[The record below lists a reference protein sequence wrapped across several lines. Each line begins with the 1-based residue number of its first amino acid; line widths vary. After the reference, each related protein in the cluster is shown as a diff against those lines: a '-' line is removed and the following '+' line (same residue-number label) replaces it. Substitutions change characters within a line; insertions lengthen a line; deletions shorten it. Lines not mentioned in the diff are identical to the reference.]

1 MTVIEMKEIIKREL
15 ALWKRRP
22 VYVLAPLAAMLFCGV
37 FFLTFFGHGSVQEL
51 PIAVVDHDDSSLT
64 RNFIRQLDATELGR
78 VVRFGDYAGAREAMQ
93 SGKVTAICVLP
104 ENMYADVLAGRK
116 PVASIYLNTMYYV
129 GGMMSYKN
137 LLTMFNLSIGAVQ
150 RETMRAMGLS
160 EDAIMASIQPIL
172 TDIHQ
177 IGNPTTDYNAYLSNI
192 LLPGLLELLTII
204 VVAYAL
210 GTEIKYG
217 TSPQLLEMSSGS
229 MVRVL
234 AAKLTPYTILFS
246 ALGCALVLVLYGPMH
261 FPLAGS
267 IWAMMLNIVLM
278 VLASEAFA
286 ICIVALLP
294 VCRLAVCI
302 SAFLGILAFS
312 LSGFTVPLE
321 QMPGFFRGM
330 AEMFPL
336 RPYYN
341 FYIQETIFASGFG
354 GWWKEAVHYMIFFLA
369 PLPLLPR
376 LKNVYKYNDYKNYL

>member
-1 MTVIEMKEIIKREL
+1 MREIIKREL
-15 ALWKRRP
+15 ELWKRRP
-22 VYVLAPLAAMLFCGV
+22 IYVLAPLAAMLFCGL
-37 FFLTFFGHGSVQEL
+37 FFLTFFGSGSVQEL
-51 PIAVVDHDDSSLT
+51 PVAVVDNDNSSLT
-64 RNFIRQLDATELGR
+64 RNFVRQLDATELGK
-78 VVRFGDYAGAREAMQ
+78 VVRFDDYASAREAMQ
-93 SGKVTAICVLP
+93 NGEVTAICVLP
-104 ENMYADVLAGRK
+104 ENMYSDVLSGRK
-116 PVASIYLNTMYYV
+116 PVASFYLNTMYYV

-150 RETMRAMGLS
+150 RETMRAMGMP
-160 EDAIMASIQPIL
+160 EDAIMATIQPIL
-172 TDIHQ
+172 IDVHQ

-217 TSPQLLEMSSGS
+217 TSLQLLEMSSDS
-229 MVRVL
+229 IVKVL
-234 AAKLTPYTILFS
+234 LAKLIPYTLLFS
-246 ALGCALVLVLYGPMH
+246 VLGCVLVLVLYGPMH

-286 ICIVALLP
+286 VCIVALLP

-330 AEMFPL
+330 ATIFPL
-336 RPYYN
+336 RAYYN
-341 FYIQETIFASGFG
+341 FYVQETIFASGFA
-354 GWWKEAVHYMIFFLA
+354 GWWKEVIHYMIFFLA

-376 LKNVYKYNDYKNYL
+376 LKNAYRYNNYRKD

>member
-1 MTVIEMKEIIKREL
+1 MKEIIQREL
-15 ALWKRRP
+15 NLWKRRP
-22 VYVLAPLAAMLFCGV
+22 VYVLAPLAAMLFCGL
-37 FFLTFFGHGSVQEL
+37 FFLTFFGQGSVHEL
-51 PIAVVDHDDSSLT
+51 PIAVVDNDNSSLT
-64 RNFIRQLDATELGR
+64 RNFVRQLDATELGK
-78 VVRFGDYAGAREAMQ
+78 VVRFDDYAQAREAMQ
-93 SGKVTAICVLP
+93 DGKVTAICVLP
-104 ENMYADVLAGRK
+104 ENMYSDVLAGRK
-116 PVASIYLNTMYYV
+116 PAASFYLNTMYYV

-150 RETMRAMGLS
+150 RETMRAMGMD
-160 EDAIMASIQPIL
+160 EDAIMATIQPIL

-210 GTEIKYG
+210 GTEMKYN
-217 TSPQLLEMSSGS
+217 TSRELLDMSSGS
-229 MVRVL
+229 MARLL
-234 AAKLTPYTILFS
+234 AAKLAPYTVMFS
-246 ALGCALVLVLYGPMH
+246 ALGCILVTVLYGPMN

-267 IWAMMLNIVLM
+267 IWAMMLNIILM

-286 ICIVALLP
+286 VCIVALLP

-321 QMPGFFRGM
+321 QMPAFFRGM

-341 FYIQETIFASGFG
+341 FYIQETIFASGFE
-354 GWWKEAVHYMIFFLA
+354 GWWPEVIHYLIFLLA

-376 LKNVYKYNDYKNYL
+376 LKEAYKYNNYSKD

>member
-1 MTVIEMKEIIKREL
+1 MRDIIKREL
-15 ALWKRRP
+15 KLWKQRP
-22 VYVLAPLAAMLFCGV
+22 VYVLAPLAAMLFCGL
-37 FFLTFFGHGSVQEL
+37 FFLSFFGKGTVSEL
-51 PIAVVDHDDSSLT
+51 PIAVVDKDNSSLT

-78 VVRFGDYAGAREAMQ
+78 TVLFEDYESARGAMQ
-93 SGKVTAICVLP
+93 EGKVTAICVLP
-104 ENMYADVLAGRK
+104 ENMYSDVLAGRK
-116 PVASIYLNTMYYV
+116 PAASFYLNTMYYV

-137 LLTMFNLSIGAVQ
+137 LLTMFNLSVGAVQ
-150 RETMRAMGLS
+150 RETMRAMGMP
-160 EDAIMASIQPIL
+160 EGAIMAKIQPIVL
-172 TDIHQ
+172 DIHQ
-177 IGNPTTDYNAYLSNI
+177 IGNPSTDYNAYLSNI
-192 LLPGLLELLTII
+192 LLPGLLELLVII
-204 VVAYAL
+204 IVAYAL

-217 TSPQLLEMSSGS
+217 SSRQLLEMSSGS
-229 MVRVL
+229 L
-234 AAKLTPYTILFS
+234 ASALLAKLLPYTVMFS
-246 ALGCALVLVLYGPMH
+246 ALGCALVLVLYGPMN

-267 IWAMMLNIVLM
+267 VWAMMLNIVLM

-286 ICIVALLP
+286 VCIVALLP

-354 GWWKEAVHYMIFFLA
+354 GWWKEVLHYLIFLLS

-376 LKNVYKYNDYKNYL
+376 LKNAFLYNNYEKD

>member
-1 MTVIEMKEIIKREL
+1 MKEIIQREL
-15 ALWKRRP
+15 NLWKRRP
-22 VYVLAPLAAMLFCGV
+22 VYVLAPLAAMLFCGL
-37 FFLTFFGHGSVQEL
+37 FFLTFFGQGSVHEL
-51 PIAVVDHDDSSLT
+51 PIAVVDNDNSSLT
-64 RNFIRQLDATELGR
+64 RNFVRQLDATELGK
-78 VVRFGDYAGAREAMQ
+78 VVRFDDYAQAREAMQ
-93 SGKVTAICVLP
+93 DGKVTAICVLP
-104 ENMYADVLAGRK
+104 ENMYSDVLAGRK
-116 PVASIYLNTMYYV
+116 PAASFYLNTMYYV

-150 RETMRAMGLS
+150 RETMRAMGMD
-160 EDAIMASIQPIL
+160 EDAIMATIQPIM

-210 GTEIKYG
+210 GTEMKYN
-217 TSPQLLEMSSGS
+217 TSRELLDMSSGS
-229 MVRVL
+229 MARLL
-234 AAKLTPYTILFS
+234 AAKLTPYTVMFS
-246 ALGCALVLVLYGPMH
+246 TLGCILVTVLYGPMN

-286 ICIVALLP
+286 VCIVALLP

-321 QMPGFFRGM
+321 QMPAFFRGM

-341 FYIQETIFASGFG
+341 FYIQETIFASGFE
-354 GWWKEAVHYMIFFLA
+354 GWWPEVIHYLIFLLA

-376 LKNVYKYNDYKNYL
+376 LKNAYKYNNYSKD

>member
-1 MTVIEMKEIIKREL
+1 MKEIIQREL
-15 ALWKRRP
+15 NLWKRRP
-22 VYVLAPLAAMLFCGV
+22 VYVLAPLAAMLFCGL
-37 FFLTFFGHGSVQEL
+37 FFLTFFGQGSVNEL
-51 PIAVVDHDDSSLT
+51 PIAVVDNDNSSLT
-64 RNFIRQLDATELGR
+64 RNFVRQLDATELGK
-78 VVRFGDYAGAREAMQ
+78 VVRFDDYAQAREAMQ
-93 SGKVTAICVLP
+93 DGKVTAICVLP
-104 ENMYADVLAGRK
+104 ENMYSDVLAGRK
-116 PVASIYLNTMYYV
+116 PAASFYLNTMYYV

-150 RETMRAMGLS
+150 RETMRAMGMD
-160 EDAIMASIQPIL
+160 EDAIMATIQPIL

-210 GTEIKYG
+210 GTEMKYN
-217 TSPQLLEMSSGS
+217 TSRELLDMSSGS
-229 MVRVL
+229 MARLL
-234 AAKLTPYTILFS
+234 AAKLAPYTVMFS
-246 ALGCALVLVLYGPMH
+246 ALGCILVTVLYGPMN

-267 IWAMMLNIVLM
+267 IWAMMLNIILM

-286 ICIVALLP
+286 VCIVALLP

-321 QMPGFFRGM
+321 QMPAFFRGM

-341 FYIQETIFASGFG
+341 FYIQETIFASGFE
-354 GWWKEAVHYMIFFLA
+354 GWWPEVIHYLIFLLA

-376 LKNVYKYNDYKNYL
+376 LKEAYKYNNYSKD

>member
-1 MTVIEMKEIIKREL
+1 MKEIIQREL
-15 ALWKRRP
+15 NLWKRRP
-22 VYVLAPLAAMLFCGV
+22 VYVLAPLAAMLFCGL
-37 FFLTFFGHGSVQEL
+37 FFLTFFGQGSVHEL
-51 PIAVVDHDDSSLT
+51 PIAVVDNDNSSLT
-64 RNFIRQLDATELGR
+64 RNFVRQLDATELGK
-78 VVRFGDYAGAREAMQ
+78 VVRFDDYAQAREAMQ
-93 SGKVTAICVLP
+93 DGKVTAICVLP
-104 ENMYADVLAGRK
+104 ENMYSDVLAGRK
-116 PVASIYLNTMYYV
+116 PAASFYLNTMYYV

-150 RETMRAMGLS
+150 RETMRAMGMD
-160 EDAIMASIQPIL
+160 EDAIMATIQPIL

-210 GTEIKYG
+210 GTEMKYN
-217 TSPQLLEMSSGS
+217 TSRELLDMSSGS
-229 MVRVL
+229 MARLL
-234 AAKLTPYTILFS
+234 AAKLTPYTVMFS
-246 ALGCALVLVLYGPMH
+246 ALGCILVTVLYGPMN

-286 ICIVALLP
+286 VCIVALLP

-321 QMPGFFRGM
+321 QMPAFFRGM

-341 FYIQETIFASGFG
+341 FYIQETIFASGFE
-354 GWWKEAVHYMIFFLA
+354 GWWPEVIHYLIFLLA

-376 LKNVYKYNDYKNYL
+376 LKEAYKYNNYSKD

>member
-1 MTVIEMKEIIKREL
+1 MKGIIKREL
-15 ALWKRRP
+15 ELWKRRP
-22 VYVLAPLAAMLFCGV
+22 VYVLAPLAAMLFCGL
-37 FFLTFFGHGSVQEL
+37 FFLTFFGKGSVQEL
-51 PIAVVDHDDSSLT
+51 PIAVVDNDNSSLT
-64 RNFIRQLDATELGR
+64 RNFVRQLDATELGK
-78 VVRFGDYAGAREAMQ
+78 VIRFGDYASAREAMQ
-93 SGKVTAICVLP
+93 NGEVTAICVLP
-104 ENMYADVLAGRK
+104 ENMYSDVLSGRK
-116 PVASIYLNTMYYV
+116 PVASFYLNTMYYV

-150 RETMRAMGLS
+150 RETMRAMGRS
-160 EDAIMASIQPIL
+160 ENAIMATIQPIL
-172 TDIHQ
+172 IDVHQ

-210 GTEIKYG
+210 GTEIKYE
-217 TSPQLLEMSSGS
+217 TSSQLLEMSSGS
-229 MVRVL
+229 IVKVL
-234 AAKLTPYTILFS
+234 LGKLIPYTILFS
-246 ALGCALVLVLYGPMH
+246 TLGCALVLVLYGPMH

-330 AEMFPL
+330 AAIFPL
-336 RPYYN
+336 RAYYN
-341 FYIQETIFASGFG
+341 FYIQETIFASGFA
-354 GWWKEAVHYMIFFLA
+354 GWWKEVIHYMIFFIA

-376 LKNVYKYNDYKNYL
+376 LENAYRYNNYRKD

>member
-1 MTVIEMKEIIKREL
+1 MKEIIRREL
-15 ALWKRRP
+15 NLWKRRP
-22 VYVLAPLAAMLFCGV
+22 VYVLAPLAAMLFCGL
-37 FFLTFFGHGSVQEL
+37 FFLTFFGQGSVHEL
-51 PIAVVDHDDSSLT
+51 PIAVVDNDNSSLT
-64 RNFIRQLDATELGR
+64 RNFVRQLDATELGK
-78 VVRFGDYAGAREAMQ
+78 VVRFDDYAQAREAMQ
-93 SGKVTAICVLP
+93 DGKVTAICVLP
-104 ENMYADVLAGRK
+104 ENMYSDVLAGRK
-116 PVASIYLNTMYYV
+116 PAASFYLNTMYYV

-150 RETMRAMGLS
+150 RETMRAMGMD
-160 EDAIMASIQPIL
+160 EDAIMATIQPIL

-192 LLPGLLELLTII
+192 ILPGLLELLTII

-210 GTEIKYG
+210 GTELKYN
-217 TSPQLLEMSSGS
+217 TSRELLDMSSGS
-229 MVRVL
+229 MARL
-234 AAKLTPYTILFS
+234 LSAKLTPYTVMFSTIGCIL
-246 ALGCALVLVLYGPMH
+246 VTVLYGPMN

-286 ICIVALLP
+286 VCIVALLP

-321 QMPGFFRGM
+321 QMPAFFRGM

-341 FYIQETIFASGFG
+341 FYIQETIFASGFE
-354 GWWKEAVHYMIFFLA
+354 GWWPEVIHYLIFLLA

-376 LKNVYKYNDYKNYL
+376 LKNAYKYNNYSKD

>member
-1 MTVIEMKEIIKREL
+1 MKEIIQREL
-15 ALWKRRP
+15 NLWKRRP
-22 VYVLAPLAAMLFCGV
+22 VYVLAPLAAMLFCGL
-37 FFLTFFGHGSVQEL
+37 FFLTFFGQGSVHEL
-51 PIAVVDHDDSSLT
+51 PIAVVDNDNSSLT
-64 RNFIRQLDATELGR
+64 RNFVRQLDATELGK
-78 VVRFGDYAGAREAMQ
+78 VVRFDDYAQAREAMQ
-93 SGKVTAICVLP
+93 DGKVTAICVLP
-104 ENMYADVLAGRK
+104 ENMYSDVLAGRK
-116 PVASIYLNTMYYV
+116 PAASFYLNTMYYV

-150 RETMRAMGLS
+150 RETMRAMGMD
-160 EDAIMASIQPIL
+160 EDAIMATIQPIL

-210 GTEIKYG
+210 GTELKYD
-217 TSPQLLEMSSGS
+217 TSKEALGMSSGS
-229 MVRVL
+229 MARLL
-234 AAKLTPYTILFS
+234 AAKLLPYTIMFS
-246 ALGCALVLVLYGPMH
+246 GIGCILMLVLYGPMN

-267 IWAMMLNIVLM
+267 IWAMMLNIILM

-286 ICIVALLP
+286 VCIVALLP
-294 VCRLAVCI
+294 VCRLSVCI

-321 QMPGFFRGM
+321 QMPAFFRGM

-341 FYIQETIFASGFG
+341 FYIQETIFASGFE
-354 GWWKEAVHYMIFFLA
+354 GWWPEVIHYLIFLLA

-376 LKNVYKYNDYKNYL
+376 LKEAYKYNNYSKD

>member
-1 MTVIEMKEIIKREL
+1 MKEIIQREL
-15 ALWKRRP
+15 NLWKRRP
-22 VYVLAPLAAMLFCGV
+22 VYVLAPLAAMLFCGL
-37 FFLTFFGHGSVQEL
+37 FFLTFFGQGSVHEL
-51 PIAVVDHDDSSLT
+51 PIAVVDNDNSSLT
-64 RNFIRQLDATELGR
+64 RNFVRQLDATELGK
-78 VVRFGDYAGAREAMQ
+78 VVRFDDYAQAREAMQ
-93 SGKVTAICVLP
+93 DGKVTAICVLP
-104 ENMYADVLAGRK
+104 ENMYSDVLAGRK
-116 PVASIYLNTMYYV
+116 PAASFYLNTMYYV

-150 RETMRAMGLS
+150 RETMRAMGMD
-160 EDAIMASIQPIL
+160 EDAIMATIQPIL

-210 GTEIKYG
+210 GTEMKYN
-217 TSPQLLEMSSGS
+217 TSRELLDMSSGS
-229 MVRVL
+229 MARLL
-234 AAKLTPYTILFS
+234 AAKLAPYTVMFS
-246 ALGCALVLVLYGPMH
+246 ALGCVLVTVLYGPMN

-286 ICIVALLP
+286 VCIVALLP

-321 QMPGFFRGM
+321 QMPAFFRGM

-341 FYIQETIFASGFG
+341 FYIQETIFASGFE
-354 GWWKEAVHYMIFFLA
+354 GWWPEVIHYLIFLLA

-376 LKNVYKYNDYKNYL
+376 LKEAYKYNNYSKD

>member
-1 MTVIEMKEIIKREL
+1 MKEIIQREL
-15 ALWKRRP
+15 NLWKRRP
-22 VYVLAPLAAMLFCGV
+22 VYVLAPLAAMLFCGL
-37 FFLTFFGHGSVQEL
+37 FFLTFFGQGSVHEL
-51 PIAVVDHDDSSLT
+51 PIAVVDNDNSSLT
-64 RNFIRQLDATELGR
+64 RNFVRQLDATELGK
-78 VVRFGDYAGAREAMQ
+78 VVRFDDYAQAREAMQ
-93 SGKVTAICVLP
+93 DGKVTAICVLP
-104 ENMYADVLAGRK
+104 ENMYSDVLAGRK
-116 PVASIYLNTMYYV
+116 PAASFYLNTMYYV

-150 RETMRAMGLS
+150 RETMRAMGMD
-160 EDAIMASIQPIL
+160 EDAIMATIQPIL

-210 GTEIKYG
+210 GTEMKYN
-217 TSPQLLEMSSGS
+217 TSRELLDMSSGS
-229 MVRVL
+229 MARLL
-234 AAKLTPYTILFS
+234 AAKLAPYTVMFS
-246 ALGCALVLVLYGPMH
+246 ALGCVLVTVLYGPMN

-267 IWAMMLNIVLM
+267 IWAMMLNIILM

-286 ICIVALLP
+286 VCIVALLP

-321 QMPGFFRGM
+321 QMPAFFRGM

-341 FYIQETIFASGFG
+341 FYIQETIFASGFE
-354 GWWKEAVHYMIFFLA
+354 GWWPEVIHYLIFLLA

-376 LKNVYKYNDYKNYL
+376 LKEAYKYNNYSKD

>member
-1 MTVIEMKEIIKREL
+1 MREIIKREL
-15 ALWKRRP
+15 ELWKRRP
-22 VYVLAPLAAMLFCGV
+22 VYVLAPLAAMLFCGL
-37 FFLTFFGHGSVQEL
+37 FFLTFFGKGSAREL
-51 PIAVVDHDDSSLT
+51 PIAVVDKDNSSLT
-64 RNFIRQLDATELGR
+64 RNFIRQLDATELGK
-78 VVRFGDYAGAREAMQ
+78 VVRFDDYKSAREAMQ
-93 SGKVTAICVLP
+93 DGQVTAICVLP
-104 ENMYADVLAGRK
+104 ENMYSDVLAGRK
-116 PVASIYLNTMYYV
+116 PVAAFYLNTMYYI

-150 RETMRAMGLS
+150 RETMRAMGMS
-160 EDAIMASIQPIL
+160 ENAIMASIQPIL
-172 TDIHQ
+172 VDIHQ

-192 LLPGLLELLTII
+192 LLPGLLELLVII

-210 GTEIKYG
+210 STEIKYG
-217 TSPQLLEMSSGS
+217 TSEQLLEMSSGS
-229 MVRVL
+229 MVRIL
-234 AAKLTPYTILFS
+234 LSKLLPYTIMFS
-246 ALGCALVLVLYGPMH
+246 ALGCALVIVLYGPMN

-267 IWAMMLNIVLM
+267 IWAMMLNIILM

-330 AEMFPL
+330 ANIFPL

-341 FYIQETIFASGFG
+341 FYIQETIFSSGFG
-354 GWWKEAVHYMIFFLA
+354 GWWKEVIHYMIFLLA

-376 LKNVYKYNDYKNYL
+376 LKNAYLYHNYRKD

>member
-1 MTVIEMKEIIKREL
+1 MKEIIRREL
-15 ALWKRRP
+15 NLWKRRP
-22 VYVLAPLAAMLFCGV
+22 VYVLAPLAAMLFCGL
-37 FFLTFFGHGSVQEL
+37 FFLTFFGQGSVHEL
-51 PIAVVDHDDSSLT
+51 PIAVVDNDNSSLT
-64 RNFIRQLDATELGR
+64 RNFVRQLDATELGK
-78 VVRFGDYAGAREAMQ
+78 VVRFDDYAQAREAMQ
-93 SGKVTAICVLP
+93 DGKVTAICVLP
-104 ENMYADVLAGRK
+104 ENMYSDVLAGRK
-116 PVASIYLNTMYYV
+116 PAASFYLNTMYYV

-150 RETMRAMGLS
+150 RETMRAMGMD
-160 EDAIMASIQPIL
+160 EDAIMATIQPIL

-192 LLPGLLELLTII
+192 ILPGLLELLTII

-210 GTEIKYG
+210 GTELKYN
-217 TSPQLLEMSSGS
+217 TSRELLDMSSGS
-229 MVRVL
+229 MARL
-234 AAKLTPYTILFS
+234 LSAKLTPYTVMFSTIGCIL
-246 ALGCALVLVLYGPMH
+246 VTVLYGPMN

-286 ICIVALLP
+286 VCIVALLP

-321 QMPGFFRGM
+321 QMPAFFRGM

-341 FYIQETIFASGFG
+341 FYIQETIFASGFE
-354 GWWKEAVHYMIFFLA
+354 GWWPEVIHYLIFLLA

-376 LKNVYKYNDYKNYL
+376 LKEAYKYNNYRKD

>member
-1 MTVIEMKEIIKREL
+1 MKEIIQREL
-15 ALWKRRP
+15 NLWKRRP
-22 VYVLAPLAAMLFCGV
+22 VYVLAPLAAMLFCGL
-37 FFLTFFGHGSVQEL
+37 FFLTFFGQGSVHEL
-51 PIAVVDHDDSSLT
+51 PIAVVDNDNSSLT
-64 RNFIRQLDATELGR
+64 RNFVRQLDATELGK
-78 VVRFGDYAGAREAMQ
+78 VVRFDDYAQAREAMQ
-93 SGKVTAICVLP
+93 DGKVTAICVLP
-104 ENMYADVLAGRK
+104 ENMYSDVLAGRK
-116 PVASIYLNTMYYV
+116 PAASFYLNTMYYV

-150 RETMRAMGLS
+150 RETMRAMGMD
-160 EDAIMASIQPIL
+160 EDAIMATIQPIL

-210 GTEIKYG
+210 GTEMKYN
-217 TSPQLLEMSSGS
+217 TSRELLDMSSGS
-229 MVRVL
+229 MARLL
-234 AAKLTPYTILFS
+234 AAKLTPYTVMFS
-246 ALGCALVLVLYGPMH
+246 ALGCILVTVLYGLMN

-286 ICIVALLP
+286 VCIVALLP

-321 QMPGFFRGM
+321 QMPAFFRGM

-341 FYIQETIFASGFG
+341 FYIQETIFASGFE
-354 GWWKEAVHYMIFFLA
+354 GWWPEVIHYLIFLLA

-376 LKNVYKYNDYKNYL
+376 LKEAYKYNNYSKD

>member
-1 MTVIEMKEIIKREL
+1 MRDIIKREL
-15 ALWKRRP
+15 GLWRQRP
-22 VYVLAPLAAMLFCGV
+22 VYVLAPLAAMLFCGL
-37 FFLTFFGHGSVQEL
+37 FFLTFFGHGSVREL
-51 PIAVVDHDDSSLT
+51 PIAVVDNDNSSLT
-64 RNFIRQLDATELGR
+64 RNFIRQLDATELGK
-78 VVRFGDYAGAREAMQ
+78 VVRFDDYAGAREAMQ
-93 SGKVTAICVLP
+93 DGKVTAICVLP
-104 ENMYADVLAGRK
+104 ENMYSDVLAGRK
-116 PVASIYLNTMYYV
+116 PVASFYLNTMYYV

-150 RETMRAMGLS
+150 RETMRAMGMS

-172 TDIHQ
+172 MDIHQ

-217 TSPQLLEMSSGS
+217 TSRQLLGMSSGS
-229 MVRVL
+229 MVRIL
-234 AAKLTPYTILFS
+234 TAKLLPYTIMFS
-246 ALGCALVLVLYGPMH
+246 ALGCALVIVLYGPMN

-267 IWAMMLNIVLM
+267 VWAMMLNIVLM

-286 ICIVALLP
+286 VCIVALLP

-302 SAFLGILAFS
+302 CAFLGILAFS

-330 AEMFPL
+330 AEIFPL

-354 GWWKEAVHYMIFFLA
+354 GWWKEVIHYLIFLLA

-376 LKNVYKYNDYKNYL
+376 LKNAYMYNNYRKD

>member
-1 MTVIEMKEIIKREL
+1 MKEIIQREL
-15 ALWKRRP
+15 NLWKRRP
-22 VYVLAPLAAMLFCGV
+22 VYVLAPLAAMLFCGL
-37 FFLTFFGHGSVQEL
+37 FFLTFFGQGSVHEL
-51 PIAVVDHDDSSLT
+51 PIAVVDNDNSSLT
-64 RNFIRQLDATELGR
+64 RNFVRQLDATELGK
-78 VVRFGDYAGAREAMQ
+78 VVRFDDYEQAREAMQ
-93 SGKVTAICVLP
+93 DGKVTAICVLP
-104 ENMYADVLAGRK
+104 ENMYSDVLAGRK
-116 PVASIYLNTMYYV
+116 PAASFYLNTMYYV

-150 RETMRAMGLS
+150 RETMRAMGMD
-160 EDAIMASIQPIL
+160 EDAIMATIQPIL

-210 GTEIKYG
+210 GTEMKYN
-217 TSPQLLEMSSGS
+217 TSRELLDMSSGS
-229 MVRVL
+229 MARLL
-234 AAKLTPYTILFS
+234 AAKLTPYTVMFS
-246 ALGCALVLVLYGPMH
+246 TLGCILVTVLYGPMN

-286 ICIVALLP
+286 VCIVALLP

-321 QMPGFFRGM
+321 QMPAFFRGM

-341 FYIQETIFASGFG
+341 FYIQETIFASGFE
-354 GWWKEAVHYMIFFLA
+354 GWWPEVIHYLIFLLA

-376 LKNVYKYNDYKNYL
+376 LKNAYKYNNYSKD

>member
-1 MTVIEMKEIIKREL
+1 MKEIIKREL
-15 ALWKRRP
+15 ALWQRRP
-22 VYVLAPLAAMLFCGV
+22 VYVLAPLAAMLFCGL
-37 FFLTFFGHGSVQEL
+37 FFLTFFGRGSVHEL
-51 PIAVVDHDDSSLT
+51 PIAVVDNDRSSLT

-78 VVRFGDYAGAREAMQ
+78 VVRYDDYASAREAMQ
-93 SGKVTAICVLP
+93 DGQVTAICVLP

-116 PVASIYLNTMYYV
+116 PVASFYLNTMYYI

-150 RETMRAMGLS
+150 RETMRAMGMP
-160 EDAIMASIQPIL
+160 EDAIMAAIQPIL

-217 TSPQLLEMSSGS
+217 TSAPLLEMSSGS
-229 MVRVL
+229 IVKLL
-234 AAKLTPYTILFS
+234 AAKLTPYTLMFS
-246 ALGCALVLVLYGPMH
+246 AFGCALVLVLYGPMH
-261 FPLAGS
+261 FPLSGS

-330 AEMFPL
+330 AAIFPL

-341 FYIQETIFASGFG
+341 FYIQETIFASGFA
-354 GWWKEAVHYMIFFLA
+354 GWWKEVVHYLLFFLA

-376 LKNVYKYNDYKNYL
+376 LKHAYRYNNYRKD

>member
-1 MTVIEMKEIIKREL
+1 MKEIIQREL
-15 ALWKRRP
+15 NLWKRRP
-22 VYVLAPLAAMLFCGV
+22 VYVLAPLAAMLFCGL
-37 FFLTFFGHGSVQEL
+37 FFLTFFGQGSVHEL
-51 PIAVVDHDDSSLT
+51 PIAVVDNDNSSLT
-64 RNFIRQLDATELGR
+64 RNFVRQLDATELGK
-78 VVRFGDYAGAREAMQ
+78 VVRFDDYAQAREAMQ
-93 SGKVTAICVLP
+93 DGKVTAICVLP
-104 ENMYADVLAGRK
+104 ENMYSDVLAGRK
-116 PVASIYLNTMYYV
+116 PAASFYLNTMYYV

-150 RETMRAMGLS
+150 RETMRAMGMD
-160 EDAIMASIQPIL
+160 EDAIMATIQPIL
-172 TDIHQ
+172 VDIHQ

-210 GTEIKYG
+210 GTELKYD
-217 TSPQLLEMSSGS
+217 TSKEALGMSSGS
-229 MVRVL
+229 MARLL
-234 AAKLTPYTILFS
+234 AAKLTPYTVMFS
-246 ALGCALVLVLYGPMH
+246 ALGCILVTVLYGPMN

-267 IWAMMLNIVLM
+267 IWAMMLNIILM

-286 ICIVALLP
+286 VCIVALLP

-321 QMPGFFRGM
+321 QMPAFFRGM

-341 FYIQETIFASGFG
+341 FYIQETIFASGFE
-354 GWWKEAVHYMIFFLA
+354 GWWPEVIHYLIFLLA

-376 LKNVYKYNDYKNYL
+376 LKEAYKYNNYSKD